1 MDLQFT
7 LVTFKR
13 KKELL
18 SSRWGVSRREHLS
31 LDVMMRFAL
40 WIRYDCGFTQKFD
53 TDQFPHF
60 LQKWKIDI
68 NNYIIRKCK
77 SSTSLTGLLW
87 PSSRLDRA
95 WECGLREQEVIFQIL
110 MGLKLLTIV
119 GHFLKIDCNRQSV
132 TLLLSCL
139 LTSVHHI
146 SRVHMM
152 VSSWTNADK
161 ASSF

>member
-119 GHFLKIDCNRQSV
+119 GHFLNSSECDFVVVMLAHFCSSYISCAHDGFFMNERRQSFII
-132 TLLLSCL
+132 LKS
-139 LTSVHHI
+139 
-146 SRVHMM
+146 
-152 VSSWTNADK
+152 
-161 ASSF
+161 